1 MQQEKET
8 TIYDLALKLDISPA
22 TVSRGLKDHPAISK
36 KTKKKILELALEM
49 GYRSNNFAR
58 NLREQ
63 RTYTIGAIVPRLNSH
78 FMASVI
84 AGVESIA
91 NKEGFNLIIS
101 QSSENIKKEMEN
113 AGTMFN
119 NRVEGLLVSSVD
131 FAASIENFT
140 SFLRKN
146 IPVIFFDRVVDMK
159 GFTNILIDNRKAGYD
174 ATTHLIKQG
183 CKRIVHVT
191 GIQKTNVYLD
201 RLQGY
206 KQALAENKL
215 PFKKDHVIFANFSQE
230 AGISAA
236 EEIMRMKR
244 LPDGA
249 FVANDNCAVSCMV
262 TLKKAGFRIPEDIAF
277 VGFNN
282 DPVSVV
288 VEPNLTTIDYRG
300 HEMGEVVARNL
311 VNHLNGTHSMQA
323 TNTII
328 LNSELIIR
336 GSSLRVIKARPL

>member
-63 RTYTIGAIVPRLNSH
+63 RTHTIGAIVPRLNSY

-84 AGVESIA
+84 AGVESVA

-131 FAASIENFT
+131 FAASVENFT

-174 ATTHLIKQG
+174 ATVHLIKQG

-191 GIQKTNVYLD
+191 GMQQANVYIE
-201 RLQGY
+201 RLEGY
-206 KQALAENKL
+206 KQALAEYKI
-215 PFKKDHVIFANFSQE
+215 PFKDEYVISANFIQE
-230 AGISAA
+230 AGVSAA
-236 EEIMRMKR
+236 EAIMRMKR
-244 LPDGA
+244 RPDGA
-249 FVANDNCAVSCMV
+249 FVANDSCAVGCMV

-282 DPVSVV
+282 DPVAVV
-288 VEPNLTTIDYRG
+288 VEPNLSTIDYRG
-300 HEMGEVVARNL
+300 HEMGEVAARNL
-311 VNHLNGTHSMQA
+311 VNHLNGTHSIQA

-328 LNSELIIR
+328 LHSELIIR
-336 GSSLRVIKARPL
+336 GSSLRANGKS